1 MTLRTLPRPTG
12 PWSHYV
18 REVLQRRSSGRAP
31 ALPRDRFDDDAQY
44 AWFLLNCASYQGW
57 EGVDDHVEW
66 DPKVVA
72 LRRRFERWFVKEMR
86 RQCVDGPIDPR
97 SAVQHALA
105 PGGSPGI
112 ASFLEHGGTAEQ
124 VYESLVLRL
133 PYQHQEA
140 DPHTWA
146 VPRLRGEVK
155 RALCDIQAGEYGT
168 GHAHTHAELFLAA
181 LEGAGG
187 PATSEAYPLLPGAA
201 FATFNFLTAA
211 GMNRSLRGA
220 VVGQLALFEMDSV
233 DPNLKMVHACERLGL
248 GDDVRAFFHVHVL
261 ADAEHEV
268 IAARAF
274 LDEYPLAEP
283 DQVDNLLFGIRV
295 QAHIDAVLA
304 DHAVGAWSAGR
315 SALRSPDVMSSDRP
329 AA

>member
-1 MTLRTLPRPTG
+1 MTLRTLPHPTG
-12 PWSHYV
+12 PWSHHV
-18 REVLQRRSSGRAP
+18 HGVLQRRPGVRP
-31 ALPRDRFDDDAQY
+31 KTLPYDRFDDDAQY

-57 EGVDDHVEW
+57 DGVDDDIEW
-66 DPKVVA
+66 DADVIA
-72 LRRRFERWFVKEMR
+72 LRRRFERWFLDEMR
-86 RQCVDGPIDPR
+86 RRCADGPSEPR
-97 SAVQHALA
+97 GAVRHALA
-105 PGGSPGI
+105 PGGTPGI
-112 ASFLEHGGTAEQ
+112 AAFLEHDGTADQ
-124 VYESLVLRL
+124 VRESLVLRL

-146 VPRLRGEVK
+146 VPRLRGDVK
-155 RALCDIQAGEYGT
+155 RALCDIQAGEYGV
-168 GHAHTHAELFLAA
+168 GHDHTHAELFLAA

-187 PATSEAYPLLPGAA
+187 PVDSEVYPRLPGVA
-201 FATFNFLTAA
+201 FATFNFVTAA

-233 DPNLKMVHACERLGL
+233 DPNQQMVHACERLGL
-248 GDDVRAFFHVHVL
+248 ADDVRAFFHVHVL

-283 DQVDNLLFGIRV
+283 DQVENLLLGVRV
-295 QAHIDAVLA
+295 QSSIDGALA
-304 DHAVGAWSAGR
+304 AHAVGAWSSGR
-315 SALRSPDVMSSDRP
+315 SALRAPAVSPADV

>member
-1 MTLRTLPRPTG
+1 MEVSSVGTGDIAVLMTLRTLPRPTG

-57 EGVDDHVEW
+57 EGVDDDAEW
-66 DPKVVA
+66 DPNVVA
-72 LRRRFERWFVKEMR
+72 LRRRFERWFVDDMR
-86 RQCVDGPIDPR
+86 RRCVDGPVDPR

-124 VYESLVLRL
+124 VRESLVLRL

-155 RALCDIQAGEYGT
+155 RALCDIQAGEYGSGT
-168 GHAHTHAELFLAA
+168 LRLTPNCSSRHSKGRVARRPRRRIHFYREPHSRRS
-181 LEGAGG
+181 
-187 PATSEAYPLLPGAA
+187 TSS
-201 FATFNFLTAA
+201 
-211 GMNRSLRGA
+211 R
-220 VVGQLALFEMDSV
+220 
-233 DPNLKMVHACERLGL
+233 
-248 GDDVRAFFHVHVL
+248 
-261 ADAEHEV
+261 
-268 IAARAF
+268 
-274 LDEYPLAEP
+274 
-283 DQVDNLLFGIRV
+283 
-295 QAHIDAVLA
+295 
-304 DHAVGAWSAGR
+304 
-315 SALRSPDVMSSDRP
+315 RP
-329 AA
+329 A